1 VIKSRGMKVKFSL
14 CMLLM
19 SGLFAFA
26 MLAAG
31 EQQQTDKV
39 ARANVILKQLTNE
52 IPKGGPHEVRILTAT
67 VAPGAASPWH
77 THVSPP
83 IVYIIRGTLRLEM
96 EGQPAVT
103 LTQGQGFVESVG
115 VVIRA
120 VNPSNSE
127 PAEVVIVQVSD
138 PAKPFLDEV
147 KR

>member
-1 VIKSRGMKVKFSL
+1 MKMKFNL
-14 CMLLM
+14 CTFLV

-26 MLAAG
+26 ALAA

-39 ARANVILKQLTNE
+39 ARPNIVLKQLTNE
-52 IPKGGPHEVRILTAT
+52 IPKSGQHEIRILTAT

-77 THVSPP
+77 THASPP
-83 IVYIIRGTLRLEM
+83 IVYITRGTLRLEM

-103 LTQGQGFVESVG
+103 LTRGQGFVESVG

-138 PAKPFLDEV
+138 PAKLFLDEV